1 MAYQLLIL
9 TLALSVDA
17 FGIGIS
23 LGVRGIRISNGAK
36 VIISCQSIA
45 ITFLALVLGD
55 ILGKILPYGL
65 SKYLGTLLLIFLGI
79 WIIFQ
84 SQKKQKPKTKKPS
97 TSANYCIFIKNLG
110 ITIQIIRT
118 PQSCDLDHSDTIDTL
133 EAIYLG
139 FALSIDAFGAVTGA
153 GIIGGFTRLLPF
165 TVALLQILL
174 LALGSHTGKHIK
186 KLCTV
191 SENLWTTASGV
202 LLIAIGL
209 MYLL

>member
-9 TLALSVDA
+9 ALALSVDA
-17 FGIGIS
+17 FGIGIT

-36 VIISCQSIA
+36 VIISCQAIA

-55 ILGKILPYGL
+55 ILGKLLPYGL
-65 SKYLGTLLLIFLGI
+65 SKYLGTLLLIFLGL

-84 SQKKQKPKTKKPS
+84 SQKKQKPRTKKLS
-97 TSANYCIFIKNLG
+97 SSANLCIFIKNLG

-118 PQSCDLDHSDTIDTL
+118 PQSCDLDNSETIDTL

-153 GIIGGFTRLLPF
+153 GIIGGFTKLLPF

-174 LALGSHTGKHIK
+174 LALGTRTGKRIK
-186 KLCTV
+186 SLCNINE
-191 SENLWTTASGV
+191 SLWTSASGV

>member
-1 MAYQLLIL
+1 MVYQLLIL
-9 TLALSVDA
+9 ALALSVDA
-17 FGIGIS
+17 FGIGLT

-36 VIISCQSIA
+36 VIISCQAIS

-55 ILGKILPYGL
+55 ILRKLLPYVL
-65 SKYLGTLLLIFLGI
+65 SKYLGTLLLIFLGV

-84 SQKKQKPKTKKPS
+84 SKKKQKPRTKKLS
-97 TSANYCIFIKNLG
+97 SSANLCIFIKNLG

-118 PQSCDLDHSDTIDTL
+118 PQTCDLDKSETIDTL
-133 EAIYLG
+133 EALYLG

-174 LALGSHTGKHIK
+174 LALGMHTGKLIK
-186 KLCTV
+186 SLYCIDE
-191 SENLWTTASGV
+191 SLWTFASGI

-209 MYLL
+209 IYLF

>member
-1 MAYQLLIL
+1 MVYQLLIL
-9 TLALSVDA
+9 ALALSVDA
-17 FGIGIS
+17 FGIGLT

-36 VIISCQSIA
+36 VIISCQAIS

-55 ILGKILPYGL
+55 ILRKLLPYVL
-65 SKYLGTLLLIFLGI
+65 SKYLGTLLLIFLGV

-84 SQKKQKPKTKKPS
+84 SKKKQKPRTKKLS
-97 TSANYCIFIKNLG
+97 SSANLCIFIKNLG

-118 PQSCDLDHSDTIDTL
+118 PQTCDLDKSETIDTL
-133 EAIYLG
+133 EALYLG

-153 GIIGGFTRLLPF
+153 GIIGGFTQLLPF

-174 LALGSHTGKHIK
+174 LALGMHTGKLIK
-186 KLCTV
+186 SLCTIDE
-191 SENLWTTASGV
+191 SLWTFASGI

-209 MYLL
+209 IYLF